1 MGDLSRDRS
10 WRREAE
16 LSSLALISALAA
28 PLGAQGGLEE
38 PSVSSSLGSRT
49 RLASRACDPCAR
61 KGSALGSTLCCRQ
74 LEILNSLGPA
84 SSLSVDLHSILPA
97 NYVAGPDLDGWTL
110 GFQEDRTVVPQ
121 SVPVCLGGQGPEGG
135 SCCMLSTFMCQTL
148 CWGLERPQ
156 WLRL

>member
-49 RLASRACDPCAR
+49 RLASRACNPCAR

-74 LEILNSLGPA
+74 LEILNSVGPPP
-84 SSLSVDLHSILPA
+84 LHSALICIPFCLQIMPLVLTWMVGLWDSKKIGQLSHSQCLCVWEA
-97 NYVAGPDLDGWTL
+97 RGQREGVA
-110 GFQEDRTVVPQ
+110 
-121 SVPVCLGGQGPEGG
+121 VC
-135 SCCMLSTFMCQTL
+135 
-148 CWGLERPQ
+148 
-156 WLRL
+156 